1 MISFSTPMMLD
12 AEIAPFLPLLLT
24 VTVVTGTL
32 AAVTGT
38 PPIEE
43 EVVMEDGIEVVV
55 AIGLSELTTERKLE
69 D

>member
-1 MISFSTPMMLD
+1 VISFSTLMMLD
-12 AEIAPFLPLLLT
+12 AEIAAFLPLLPT
-24 VTVVTGTL
+24 VAVVTGTL

-43 EVVMEDGIEVVV
+43 ELVMEDGIEVVV
-55 AIGLSELTTERKLE
+55 AIGLAELTTERKLE